1 MRIPPTD
8 RKKFVR
14 EVANECLVSQQDRIQ
29 KGAFF
34 QNYAQFGSDNSQ
46 SAAFYN
52 KTFAY
57 IDDLES
63 LLYSP
68 ISLRFHIGDP
78 DLPNVLQEAK
88 GRAAATKLR
97 NLARQSE
104 TDTMIS
110 AGVYWSLVKGKSFIK
125 QGFKRAKFSPKLV
138 QPEAMGVL
146 YENHDRL
153 DEDMEAF
160 VHTTLI
166 TPYQFNRM
174 IWDRPNRAEL
184 MKSAQNYIRSGGAQL
199 GETQAQKQVVVGGL
213 YPFQPQGGSNPN
225 TTRGIVD
232 WMGGAQPQLAA
243 SAYASLMRLDEVW
256 VWDDAH
262 ADWVTFQIIGDDMLL
277 MGHLHEYNAFAY
289 NPTSGMEIPDLK
301 GQHPFTEFCPNPVD
315 GYFWGRSEITNVAL
329 LQEAINSRINGINGL
344 LRRQEDPSIKATGT
358 SVNQNAL
365 AKFKKPGGYWSDT
378 NMTAK
383 LEREVVEIGNDLWG
397 SLHEY
402 ERMFDDMG
410 GLPPIARGKGESGVR
425 SGAHADTLV
434 RMFSPRFK
442 DRALLVERSVEALGG
457 TMLDLAKVHID
468 KKLCAWVPE
477 QFAGPEKA
485 EPNPLI
491 VPPVQ
496 GQVAVNFRMADLDED
511 MSLTVDAHSASPAF
525 AMEAKALVFDLFKI
539 GAMSADQVVD
549 HVDAPDPE
557 GITSGIERRDAQKAA
572 QIAELTRQGQEHE
585 ALKLIQGGG
594 RKK

>member
-1 MRIPPTD
+1 MRIPSTD

-14 EVANECLVSQQDRIQ
+14 EIANECLISQQDRIQ
-29 KGAFF
+29 RGAFF
-34 QNYAQFGSDNSQ
+34 KNYAQLGAEDNSRT
-46 SAAFYN
+46 AMYN

-57 IDDLES
+57 LDDLES

-125 QGFKRAKFSPKLV
+125 QNWKRGKFAPKLV
-138 QPEAMGVL
+138 QPEAIGVL
-146 YENHDRL
+146 YENHGAL

-160 VHTTLI
+160 VHTELI

-174 IWDRPNRAEL
+174 IWDRPDRKEL
-184 MKSAQNYIRSGGAQL
+184 MKFAQNYVRSGGAQL
-199 GETQAQKQVVVGGL
+199 GETQAEKQVVIGGL
-213 YPFQPQGGSNPN
+213 YPFQPSGGGSNSN
-225 TTRGIVD
+225 TTRGLVD
-232 WMGGAQPQLAA
+232 WMSGPTPQLSA
-243 SAYASLMRLDEVW
+243 STFASLMRLDEVW
-256 VWDDAH
+256 IWDDKS
-262 ADWVTFQIIGDDMLL
+262 ADWVTFQMIGDEILL

-289 NPTSGMEIPDLK
+289 NPASGLEIPELK
-301 GQHPFTEFCPNPVD
+301 GQHPFTEFCPNPID
-315 GYFWGRSEITNVAL
+315 GYFWGRSEIVNVAM
-329 LQEAINSRINGINGL
+329 LQEALNSRLNGINGL

-365 AKFKKPGGYWSDT
+365 TKFKRPGGHWSDMSA
-378 NMTAK
+378 NAK
-383 LEREVVEIGNDLWG
+383 LEREVVQIPADLWG

-410 GLPPIARGKGESGVR
+410 GLPPIARGHGESGVR

-442 DRALLVERSVEALGG
+442 DRALLIERSVEALGG
-457 TMLDLAKVHID
+457 TMLDLAKVHVD
-468 KKLCAWVPE
+468 KKLSAWVPE
-477 QFAGPEKA
+477 KMAGPEKA

-491 VPPVQ
+491 VSPIPGEVQ
-496 GQVAVNFRMADLDED
+496 VIFRFADLDED
-511 MSLTVDAHSASPAF
+511 ATLTVDAHSSSPAF
-525 AMEAKALVFDLFKI
+525 AMEAKALIFDLYKI
-539 GAMSADQVVD
+539 GSASAEQVVE

-557 GITSGIERRDAQKAA
+557 GLIAGVERREAQKAE
-572 QIAELTRQGQEHE
+572 QIAELTRQGQEAE
-585 ALKLIQGGG
+585 ALKLIKGG
-594 RKK
+594 RKR